1 MEIGLLILVIGVLVI
16 ANIFGAASSD
26 NNGYGGSGE
35 VLYGISLLFII
46 ILSIGLGIELSNEKP
61 IEQYETKQ
69 EWKPRLQINQ
79 QNNKIDTVY
88 IYNLKD
94 TNKIK

>member
-1 MEIGLLILVIGVLVI
+1 MEVVLLGVLLFFTIVGNIMGAVSSCEESNGTLYGLSLVVVIGLSIAIGH
-16 ANIFGAASSD
+16 
-26 NNGYGGSGE
+26 
-35 VLYGISLLFII
+35 
-46 ILSIGLGIELSNEKP
+46 ELAYEKP

-88 IYNLKD
+88 QYILKD
-94 TNKIK
+94 TNK

>member
-1 MEIGLLILVIGVLVI
+1 MEIGLLMLVIVVLVI
-16 ANIFGAASSD
+16 ANIYGAASAD
-26 NNGYGGSGE
+26 NGYGGGGE
-35 VLYGISLLFII
+35 LMYGISLLFII
-46 ILSIGLGIELSNEKP
+46 ILSIGLGIELSNEEP

-79 QNNKIDTVY
+79 QNNKQDTIY
-88 IYNLKD
+88 IYNLND

>member
-1 MEIGLLILVIGVLVI
+1 MEIGLFILVISVLVI
-16 ANIFGAASSD
+16 ANVYGATSAD
-26 NNGYGGSGE
+26 DDGYGGSGA
-35 VLYGISLLFII
+35 VMYGISLLFII

-79 QNNKIDTVY
+79 QNNKIDT
-88 IYNLKD
+88 IYKYVLKD
-94 TNKIK
+94 TVK